1 MKLLLQAV
9 ASGVFGLAFFAVA
22 LFWPAGTFD
31 YWQAWVFIAVFLAG
45 TLIPS
50 FYLAVTD
57 PVTLQRRLH
66 AGPTAETRS
75 AQKVAAVAL
84 VVAVLAVLI
93 VSALDRRFG
102 WSSVPAWLALAAD
115 VVVVVSLVL
124 SQVVIFQNRF
134 AAATIRVE
142 AEQQVISTGMYGW
155 VRHPMYSWALV
166 MILASPLALG
176 SFWALLAAT
185 AGLPVLVFRIL
196 DEEKMLVAELRGY
209 DEYRQKIRY
218 RLVPGVW

>member
-1 MKLLLQAV
+1 MKLVFQTV
-9 ASGVFGLAFFAVA
+9 VSGIVGLAFFAVA

-31 YWQAWVFIAVFLAG
+31 YWQAWVFIAVFCAA
-45 TLIPS
+45 TLVPS

-66 AGPTAETRS
+66 AGPTAETRI

-93 VSALDRRFG
+93 VSALDHRFG
-102 WSSVPAWLALAAD
+102 WSTVPVWLVLAGD
-115 VVVVVSLVL
+115 VLVGVSLVL

-142 AEQQVISTGMYGW
+142 AEQQVISTGMYGR

-166 MILASPLALG
+166 MMLATPLALG
-176 SFWALLAAT
+176 SFWGLLAVT
-185 AGLPVLVFRIL
+185 AAVPVLSLRIV

-209 DEYRQKIRY
+209 DEYREKVRY
-218 RLVPGVW
+218 RLVPYVW

>member
-1 MKLLLQAV
+1 MKLFLQAV
-9 ASGVFGLAFFAVA
+9 ASGIFGLVFFAVA
-22 LFWPAGTFD
+22 LFWPAGTLS
-31 YWQAWVFIAVFLAG
+31 YWEAWVFIVVFLAA

-57 PVTLQRRLH
+57 PTTLQRRLH
-66 AGPTAETRS
+66 AGPTAETRTP
-75 AQKVAAVAL
+75 QKFAAMALVVL
-84 VVAVLAVLI
+84 VVAVLV

-102 WSSVPAWLALAAD
+102 WSTVPTWLVLVGN
-115 VVVVVSLVL
+115 VVVGVSLVL

-166 MILASPLALG
+166 MMFAMPVALG
-176 SFWALLAAT
+176 SFWGLLAV
-185 AGLPVLVFRIL
+185 AGALPILFVRIL
-196 DEEKMLVAELRGY
+196 DEEKMLGAELRGY
-209 DEYRQKIRY
+209 DEYRQTVRY

>member
-1 MKLLLQAV
+1 MKLFLQAV
-9 ASGVFGLAFFAVA
+9 ASGIFGLVFFAVA
-22 LFWPAGTFD
+22 LFWPAGTFS
-31 YWQAWVFIAVFLAG
+31 YWEAWVFIVVFLAA

-57 PVTLQRRLH
+57 PTTLQRRLH
-66 AGPTAETRS
+66 AGPTAETRTP
-75 AQKVAAVAL
+75 QKFAAMALVVL
-84 VVAVLAVLI
+84 VVAVLV

-102 WSSVPAWLALAAD
+102 WSTVPTWLVLVGN
-115 VVVVVSLVL
+115 VVVGVSLVL

-166 MILASPLALG
+166 MMFAMPVALG
-176 SFWALLAAT
+176 SFWGLLAV
-185 AGLPVLVFRIL
+185 AGALPILFVRIL
-196 DEEKMLVAELRGY
+196 DEEKMLGAELRGY
-209 DEYRQKIRY
+209 DEYRQTVRY

>member
-1 MKLLLQAV
+1 MKLFLQAV
-9 ASGVFGLAFFAVA
+9 VSGIFGLVFFAVA
-22 LFWPAGTFD
+22 LFWPAGTFA
-31 YWQAWVFIAVFLAG
+31 YWEAWVFIVVFLAA

-57 PVTLQRRLH
+57 PTTLQRRLH
-66 AGPTAETRS
+66 AGPTAETRTP
-75 AQKVAAVAL
+75 QKIAAVAL
-84 VVAVLAVLI
+84 VVLVLAVLI

-102 WSSVPAWLALAAD
+102 WSTVPTWLVLAGN
-115 VVVVVSLVL
+115 VVVGVSLVL

-166 MILASPLALG
+166 MMFATPVALG
-176 SFWALLAAT
+176 SFWGLLAVTGA
-185 AGLPVLVFRIL
+185 LPILGVRIL
-196 DEEKMLVAELRGY
+196 DEEKMLGAELRGY
-209 DEYRQKIRY
+209 DEYRQTVRY